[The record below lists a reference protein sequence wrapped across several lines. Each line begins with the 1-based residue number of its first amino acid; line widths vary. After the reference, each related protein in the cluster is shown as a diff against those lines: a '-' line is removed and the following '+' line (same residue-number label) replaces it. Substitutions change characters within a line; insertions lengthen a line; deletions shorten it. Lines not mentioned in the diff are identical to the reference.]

1 MQKLNTM
8 TKTDTAL
15 KVEKIASMT
24 GASKSEHFPGIAAS
38 SIPGLQSDTCEGF
51 RDMWFSLHVLTNAS
65 SLSLLALEEMRS
77 KAVSLRDNH

>member
-24 GASKSEHFPGIAAS
+24 GASKTEHFPGIAAS

-51 RDMWFSLHVLTNAS
+51 
-65 SLSLLALEEMRS
+65 
-77 KAVSLRDNH
+77 